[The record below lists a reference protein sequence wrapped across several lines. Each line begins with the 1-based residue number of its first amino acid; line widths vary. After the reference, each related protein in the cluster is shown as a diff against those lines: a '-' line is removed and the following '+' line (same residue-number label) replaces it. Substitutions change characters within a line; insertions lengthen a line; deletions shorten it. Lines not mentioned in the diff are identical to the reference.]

1 MSDNNPPSG
10 DTPADPPAGGTPP
23 PPPPPPPGG
32 TPPPPPPPPPGSGA
46 TPPPPPAY
54 GQVPAPG
61 IAPNG
66 KEYAQWI
73 WRVLAFLIDWVPF
86 IVLIGIGQLIAT
98 IFSSTSEVVR
108 QGSLG
113 GTPYS
118 FTTVESSTS
127 AFGVLL
133 MFVFYIVAIGYL
145 FWNKGYKEGTTGK
158 SIGKGITGYTT
169 VNEETGEPLGAG
181 MGSLR
186 LLLLWVDFAICYIG
200 VLWPLWD
207 PKRQALLSDKVTK
220 AVVYKD

>member
-10 DTPADPPAGGTPP
+10 DTPEPPTGGTPP
-23 PPPPPPPGG
+23 PPPPPPPGF
-32 TPPPPPPPPPGSGA
+32 GA

-73 WRVLAFLIDWVPF
+73 WRVIAFLIDWVPVF
-86 IVLIGIGQLIAT
+86 VVALIGNLLAALFT
-98 IFSSTSEVVR
+98 STNDVVR

-113 GTPYS
+113 GSPYS
-118 FTTVESSTS
+118 FTTVETSTS

-133 MFVFYIVAIGYL
+133 SFLFYIVAL
-145 FWNKGYKEGTTGK
+145 LFFFWNKGYKEGVTGK
-158 SIGKGITGYTT
+158 SIGKRVTGYTT

-181 MGSLR
+181 MGIVR
-186 LLLLWVDFAICYIG
+186 LLLLYVDFAICWIG